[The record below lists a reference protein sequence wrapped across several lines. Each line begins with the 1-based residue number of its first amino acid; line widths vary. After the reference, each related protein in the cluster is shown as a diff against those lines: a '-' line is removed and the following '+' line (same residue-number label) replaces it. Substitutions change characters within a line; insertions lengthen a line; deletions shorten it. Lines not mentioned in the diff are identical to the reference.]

1 VDLNATAY
9 FEKFLVDL
17 SFCTAAGDATR
28 ATSREFVVDGH
39 DREVVVQVVRDLGR
53 HWEGPPVRLVLT
65 GPAGGS
71 WTLGDASPPVA
82 TRQHRRGRV
91 PAHAVGP
98 ARHTP
103 PLDGSGDD
111 AAVATVGVARVVF

>member
-39 DREVVVQVVRDLGR
+39 DREVVVQVVR
-53 HWEGPPVRLVLT
+53 GPPVRLVLT

-82 TRQHRRGRV
+82 TRQRRRGRV